1 MVEKRFGTAYSS
13 FKPNDPHIAEGG
25 ICLKNLLV
33 AANNAEGG
41 QSDQPASDSID
52 KSLLK
57 DDLYQAVNG
66 RWEKTAKIPADH
78 SSTGGFMDL
87 NDNIDKLLMGDL
99 DEILKGNKN
108 SYEAPFSEF
117 LKFYELAQNF
127 KKRDADGAEPLKPYL
142 EKIENITS
150 FDDLNAQIGDWA
162 KEGFNLPFGFDV
174 GPDMKNTQVNALF
187 AGVPRLFLPDRTYY
201 ENNNPA
207 YKQLMPILTKTLSQ
221 LLVLADYSSNE
232 ADQIVESAKKFDA
245 LIAPHVKSSEEN
257 ADYSKMYNPQ
267 KFSDF
272 AKSSSHLDITKLA
285 KEIFDKVPEQV
296 IVTEPKYYEALDSI
310 VNEDTFS
317 DMKNWIL
324 VNTIYSSS
332 SYLSEEFRQTGS
344 TFGRALSGKKSATPQ
359 KKSAFYLASGIF
371 GQTIGDY
378 YAKKYFGP
386 KAKADVEH
394 MVRNMISVYENR
406 LKNNTWL
413 GKATREKAILKL
425 DKLELQVGYP
435 DHIDEIEYKY
445 QVTPEDQ
452 GGTLFENASRF
463 GRIALADNFAKLGK
477 PVDRT
482 RWEMSA
488 STVNAYYEPFK
499 NIIVFP
505 AAILQA
511 PFYSLKQ
518 TSSQN
523 YGGIGAVIAHEIS
536 HAFDN
541 NGSLFDELGNLN
553 NWWTKE
559 DHEYFSKLADKMI
572 NEFNGIPF
580 AGGKVNGKL
589 TVSENIAD
597 AGGLSCANE
606 AAKNEGNYN
615 LYDFFINWAKVWR
628 MKATKEYK
636 QLLLNI
642 DVHAPAELRA
652 NVQVKNLDDF
662 YATFEVQPGDGMY
675 LKPEERVK
683 IW

>member
-1 MVEKRFGTAYSS
+1 MYLHR
-13 FKPNDPHIAEGG
+13 GG
-25 ICLKNLLV
+25 IILKNIISK
-33 AANNAEGG
+33 ATDAQGG
-41 QSDQPASDSID
+41 QSSQPAEDSID

-57 DDLYQAVNG
+57 DDLYKAVNG
-66 RWEKTAKIPADH
+66 RWEKTAEIPADH

-87 NDNIDKLLMGDL
+87 NDNIDKQLMKDL
-99 DEILKGNKN
+99 DDIIKENKH
-108 SYEAPFSEF
+108 YDAPFSEF
-117 LKFYELAQNF
+117 LKLYELARNF
-127 KKRDADGAEPLKPYL
+127 KKRDADGADPLKPYL
-142 EKIENITS
+142 EKIESITN
-150 FDDLNAQIGDWA
+150 FDDLNQALPELV
-162 KEGFNLPFGFDV
+162 KEGYPLPFGFWV
-174 GPDMKNTQVNALF
+174 EPDMKNTKVNALF
-187 AGVPRLFLPDRTYY
+187 AAVPGLFLPDRTYY
-201 ENNNPA
+201 EKNNPA
-207 YKQLMPILTKTLSQ
+207 YKQLMPVFTKMASQ

-232 ADQIVESAKKFDA
+232 ADEIVESAKRFDA
-245 LIAPHVKSSEEN
+245 KIAPNVKSAEES

-267 KFSDF
+267 KFAYFSE
-272 AKSSSHLDITKLA
+272 SSSHVDFMNLA
-285 KEIFDKVPEQV
+285 DTLFGKAPEQI
-296 IVTEPKYYEALDSI
+296 IVTEPKFYERFDGL
-310 VNEDTFS
+310 VNSDTFT
-317 DMKNWIL
+317 DMKNWML
-324 VNTIYSSS
+324 VNMVRSASG
-332 SYLSEEFRQTGS
+332 YLSEEFRQTGS
-344 TFGRALSGKKSATPQ
+344 VFSRALSGKKEATPQ
-359 KKSAFYLASGIF
+359 KKSAFYLAEGTF

-394 MVRNMISVYENR
+394 MVRSMIAVYKNR
-406 LKNNTWL
+406 LSNNDWL
-413 GKATREKAILKL
+413 SKATREKAILKL
-425 DKLELQVGYP
+425 NKLELQVGYP
-435 DHIDEIEYKY
+435 DHIDELEYKFK
-445 QVTPEDQ
+445 VTPEDE
-452 GGTLFENASRF
+452 GGTLFENMSRF
-463 GRIALADNFAKLGK
+463 GAISIQDTLEKLGK

-482 RWEMSA
+482 KWEMSA
-488 STVNAYYEPFK
+488 ATVNAYYEPFK

-559 DHEYFSKLADKMI
+559 DHDHFSKLADKMI
-572 NEFNGIPF
+572 KEFDGIPY

-597 AGGLSCANE
+597 GGGLSCANE
-606 AAKNEGNYN
+606 AAKNEKDYN

-628 MKATKEYK
+628 MKATEQYK

-662 YATFEVQPGDGMY
+662 YSTFDVKPGDGMY
-675 LKPEERVK
+675 MRPEDRVK

>member
-1 MVEKRFGTAYSS
+1 MNIRQGGISLKKLIVKATE
-13 FKPNDPHIAEGG
+13 AEGG
-25 ICLKNLLV
+25 D
-33 AANNAEGG
+33 AN
-41 QSDQPASDSID
+41 QPTNDSID

-87 NDNIDKLLMGDL
+87 NDNIDKELMHDL
-99 DEILKGNKN
+99 DDLKAKNKD
-108 SYEAPFSEF
+108 SFEAPFSEM
-117 LKFYELAQNF
+117 LKLYELAQNF
-127 KKRDADGAEPLKPYL
+127 KKRDADGADPLKPYL
-142 EKIENITS
+142 EKIENIS
-150 FDDLNAQIGDWA
+150 NFADLNGQLADWV
-162 KEGFNLPFGFDV
+162 KTGFPLPFGFFV
-174 GPDMKNTQVNALF
+174 EPDMKNTQVNALF
-187 AGVPRLFLPDRTYY
+187 ANSPSLFLPDRTYY

-207 YKQLMPILTKTLSQ
+207 YDQLMPVLTKTLSQ

-232 ADQIVESAKKFDA
+232 ADEIVESAKKFDA
-245 LIAPHVKSSEEN
+245 AIAPHVKSAEES

-267 KFSDF
+267 KFSEF
-272 AKSSSHLDITKLA
+272 AKSSSHFDLTKLA
-285 KEIFDKVPEQV
+285 DGLFGKTPEQI
-296 IVTEPKYYEALDSI
+296 IVTEPKYFEALDEI
-310 VNEDTFS
+310 VNEDSFQ
-317 DMKNWIL
+317 DMKNWML
-324 VNTIYSSS
+324 VGTIYSATG
-332 SYLSEEFRQTGS
+332 YLSEEFRQTGS
-344 TFGRALSGKKSATPQ
+344 TFSRALSGKKEATPQ
-359 KKSAFYLASGIF
+359 KKSAFYLATGTF

-394 MVRNMISVYENR
+394 MVRNMISVYKNR
-406 LKNNTWL
+406 LQNNTWL
-413 GKATREKAILKL
+413 GEDTRKKAIVKL
-425 DKLELQVGYP
+425 NKLGLHVGYP
-435 DHIDEIEYKY
+435 DHIDQLEYKY
-445 QVTPEDQ
+445 KVTPENE
-452 GGTLFENASRF
+452 GGNLFNNMT
-463 GRIALADNFAKLGK
+463 RIGQVALADNYAKLGQ

-482 RWEMSA
+482 KWEMSA
-488 STVNAYYEPFK
+488 STVNAYYDPFK
-499 NIIVFP
+499 NLIVFP

-511 PFYSLKQ
+511 PFYSLDQ

-523 YGGIGAVIAHEIS
+523 YGGIGAVMAHEIS

-541 NGSLFDELGNLN
+541 NGSLFDEMGNLN

-559 DHEYFSKLADKMI
+559 DHEYFTKLADKMI
-572 NEFNGIPF
+572 KEFDGIPF

-606 AAKNEGNYN
+606 AAKNEQDYN

-628 MKATKEYK
+628 MKATTQYK

-662 YATFEVQPGDGMY
+662 YSTFEVKSGDGMY
-675 LKPEERVK
+675 LKPEDRVK